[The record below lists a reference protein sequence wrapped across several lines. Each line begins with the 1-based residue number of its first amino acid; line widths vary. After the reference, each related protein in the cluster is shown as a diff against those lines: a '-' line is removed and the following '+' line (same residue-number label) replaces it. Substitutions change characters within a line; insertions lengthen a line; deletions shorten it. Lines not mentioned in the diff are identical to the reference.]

1 MARIASVTGSDSGIG
16 KATAVALA
24 EAGFDVGITW
34 HEDQQGA
41 EDTAAQVREAGQKA
55 EVRRL
60 DCHRWRPGADGGH
73 WRAWAPER
81 RLAQDLIAR
90 LPGRHRREGFPRGR

>member
-1 MARIASVTGSDSGIG
+1 
-16 KATAVALA
+16 
-24 EAGFDVGITW
+24 
-34 HEDQQGA
+34 
-41 EDTAAQVREAGQKA
+41 
-55 EVRRL
+55 VRRL